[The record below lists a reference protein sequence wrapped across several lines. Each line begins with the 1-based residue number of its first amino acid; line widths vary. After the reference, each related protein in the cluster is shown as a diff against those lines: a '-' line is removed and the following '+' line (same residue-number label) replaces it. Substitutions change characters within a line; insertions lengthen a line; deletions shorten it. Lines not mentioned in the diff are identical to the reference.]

1 MKKVAIALI
10 ATLALAGCSST
21 PKASTTSQS
30 SANPTTASQKVDAT
44 VCKAVTDEISSVAQA
59 IQGMGT
65 TTSVADAI
73 TALTNATDAWAAKA
87 AEANQPEVA
96 AWFTSM
102 STDAGKLRAALD
114 ASDFSN
120 ATIAIEKALVVDM
133 LKIQTFCQ

>member
-21 PKASTTSQS
+21 PKASTTSQA
-30 SANPTTASQKVDAT
+30 SANPTSASQKVDAT

-65 TTSVADAI
+65 STSVADAI
-73 TALTNATDAWAAKA
+73 SALAIAIDGWSAKA
-87 AEANQPEVA
+87 ADAKQPEVA

-102 STDAGKLRAALD
+102 ATDAKKLRTALE

-133 LKIQTFCQ
+133 LKIQTFCL